1 MCGFSGFLTKD
12 ASVLIR
18 PELVATRM
26 AMAIKHRG
34 PDDAGAWSDASAGIA
49 MGFRRLS
56 ILELSNAGHQ
66 PMSSATGRFVMTFN
80 GEIYNHADLR
90 ELLRLTKLG
99 ESALSWRGH
108 SDSET
113 LLACFEAWGLE
124 ETLQKTV
131 GMFAIALWDT
141 QTRTLHLARDRFGEK
156 PLYYGWASTASIGA
170 PAFVFGSELKAL
182 RAYPEFANP
191 VSREALALFMRFTYV
206 PAPYSIYQ
214 NIYKLEPGCMLSI
227 NTDFCADINTALP
240 QAVDMLKVAHL
251 LIAPSAPLR
260 PPDEL
265 GGLRMHRWWSLAEI
279 VETGA
284 KNHISSEEEA
294 LETLEQS
301 LNDAVR
307 AQSLADV
314 PLGAFLSGGV
324 DSSCIVAM
332 MQSQSSK
339 PVKTFTVGFEEADFD
354 ESPHAKAVAQ
364 HLGTD
369 HNEFF
374 VSAKQAQEVIAELPT
389 MYDEPFADSSQIPT
403 HLVSKAARQQV
414 TVALSGDAGDE
425 LFGGYNRYFWGPRIW
440 SRLAW
445 LPYPARQALGAAIR
459 SLPTAGWDAL
469 SRPINA
475 LLPESKNLARVG
487 DRAHKLAARLGGV
500 RNLDDLYNSLVSEWQ
515 DPAQVVKG
523 NSWEIGVN
531 LQVPASM
538 LSDPLPAVGAE
549 QQQLRMMYRDTMT
562 YLSDDIL
569 CKVDRAAMATS
580 LETRVPFLD
589 HRVAELAWRLP
600 LDMKIRDGQGK
611 WALRQVLYKYVPKE
625 LIDRPKAGFAI
636 PVGQWLRGP
645 LRDWAEALL
654 DEKRLEVEGY
664 FYPKPIRDK
673 WLQHLT
679 GRYDHTPSL
688 WAVLMFQSWLE
699 STHQ

>member
-1 MCGFSGFLTKD
+1 MCGFCGFISTD
-12 ASVLIR
+12 VSVLSHA
-18 PELVATRM
+18 EAEASRM
-26 AMAIKHRG
+26 ALAIKHRG
-34 PDDAGAWSDASAGIA
+34 PDDTGAWADTSAGIA
-49 MGFRRLS
+49 LGFRRLS
-56 ILELSNAGHQ
+56 IMDLSSAGHQ
-66 PMSSATGRFVMTFN
+66 PMLSASGRFVMAFN
-80 GEIYNHADLR
+80 GEIYNHLDLR
-90 ELLRLTKLG
+90 DLLSTEQVGKPELT
-99 ESALSWRGH
+99 WRGH
-108 SDSET
+108 SDTET

-141 QTRTLHLARDRFGEK
+141 QKRTLHLARDRFGEK
-156 PLYYGWASTASIGA
+156 PLYYGWVTNASSSA
-170 PAFVFGSELKAL
+170 PAFVFGSELKAIC
-182 RAYPEFANP
+182 AYQGFTNP
-191 VSREALALFMRFTYV
+191 VSREALALYMRFTYV
-206 PAPYSIYQ
+206 PAPYSIYH
-214 NIYKLEPGCMLSI
+214 NIFKLEPGCMLSI
-227 NTDFCADINTALP
+227 SINKNSDLHQAGNLHNSSHLP
-240 QAVDMLKVAHL
+240 SAASG
-251 LIAPSAPLR
+251 PSAPLR
-260 PPDEL
+260 PPTEQ
-265 GGLRMHRWWSLAEI
+265 GGLHMHRWWSMASVVEAGAE
-279 VETGA
+279 
-284 KNHISSEEEA
+284 NLISTEKEA
-294 LETLEQS
+294 LKTLEQR
-301 LNDAVR
+301 LKDAVR
-307 AQSLADV
+307 VQSLADV

-332 MQSQSSK
+332 MQTQSTK
-339 PVKTFTVGFEEADFD
+339 PVKTFTVGFEEAGFD
-354 ESPHAKAVAQ
+354 ESPYARAVAS

-369 HNEFF
+369 HNEFY
-374 VSAKQAQEVIAELPT
+374 VSTKQAQAVIDELPSI
-389 MYDEPFADSSQIPT
+389 YDEPFADSSQIPT
-403 HLVSKAARQQV
+403 HLVCKAARHQV

-440 SRLAW
+440 SRLEW
-445 LPYPARQALGAAIR
+445 MPYPARQFLGAAIKA
-459 SLPTAGWDAL
+459 LPTWGWDAL
-469 SRPINA
+469 SRPVNA

-500 RNLDDLYNSLVSEWQ
+500 HNLDDLYNSLVSEWQ
-515 DPAQVVKG
+515 DPALVVKG
-523 NSWEIGVN
+523 NGWEIGDD

-538 LSDPLPAVGAE
+538 LSDPLPAAGAK
-549 QQQLRMMYRDTMT
+549 QQQLRMMYRDTVT
-562 YLSDDIL
+562 YLPDDIL

-600 LDMKIRDGQGK
+600 LNMKIQNGQGK

-679 GRYDHTPSL
+679 GRFDHTPSL